1 MRLRRFYPVI
11 SIVGGIA
18 LWWVLALLPRFSKV
32 LPTPMAVVQTVPQQI
47 HTGLWMNIGMSLM
60 RVGIGFAIALVAAVP
75 VGFLMGWYPWARGI
89 FEPWIQFFRTVP
101 PIALIPMVI
110 IILGIGESAKI
121 FVIWIAAFLTIVI
134 SVYQGVKNV
143 DVTLL
148 KAAKVLGANDW
159 NLFFDVVIPASFPYI
174 LVGVRLGLA
183 SAWSTLV
190 AAELIASQY
199 GLGSMIEQAQQYYQ
213 VSVIVMGI
221 FIIGVIGFLMDRG
234 VLWMER
240 RLTRW
245 QETM

>member
-1 MRLRRFYPVI
+1 MRRIYPVI
-11 SIVGGIA
+11 SIVGGIVI
-18 LWWVLALLPRFSKV
+18 WWVLAIIPRFSKV
-32 LPTPMAVVQTVPQQI
+32 LPTPAAVVAAVPHEIQA
-47 HTGLWMNIGMSLM
+47 GLWTNIGMSLM
-60 RVGIGFAIALVAAVP
+60 RVGIGFGIALILAVP
-75 VGFLMGWYPWARGI
+75 AGFLMGWYRWAQGI

-121 FVIWIAAFLTIVI
+121 FVIWAAAFLTIVI

-148 KAAKVLGANDW
+148 KAARVLGANDW

-174 LVGVRLGLA
+174 LVGIRLGLA

-190 AAELIASQY
+190 AAELIASQH
-199 GLGSMIEQAQQYYQ
+199 GLGSMIEQAGLYYQ

-221 FIIGVIGFLMDRG
+221 IIIGIIGFLMDRG

-245 QETM
+245 QETIQ

>member
-1 MRLRRFYPVI
+1 MI
-11 SIVGGIA
+11 
-18 LWWVLALLPRFSKV
+18 PRFSKV
-32 LPTPMAVVQTVPQQI
+32 LPTPLAVLQAVPQEI
-47 HTGLWMNIGMSLM
+47 HAGLWTDIGMSLM
-60 RVGIGFAIALVAAVP
+60 RVGIGFAIALILAVP
-75 VGFLMGWYPWARGI
+75 VGFLMGWYRAAQGLC
-89 FEPWIQFFRTVP
+89 EPWIQFFRTVP
-101 PIALIPMVI
+101 PIALIPMVV

-121 FVIWIAAFLTIVI
+121 FVIWAAAFLTIVI

-148 KAAKVLGANDW
+148 KAARVLGANDF

-174 LVGVRLGLA
+174 LVGIRLGLA

-190 AAELIASQY
+190 AAELIASQH
-199 GLGSMIEQAQQYYQ
+199 GLGSMIEQAGLYYQ

-221 FIIGVIGFLMDRG
+221 FIIGIIGFLMDRG

-245 QETM
+245 QETRQ